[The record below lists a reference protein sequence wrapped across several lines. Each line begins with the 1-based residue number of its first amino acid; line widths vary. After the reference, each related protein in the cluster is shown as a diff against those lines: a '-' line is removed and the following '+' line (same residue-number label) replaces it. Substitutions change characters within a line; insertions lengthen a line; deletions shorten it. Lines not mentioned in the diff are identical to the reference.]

1 MISVIIPVYNV
12 ENYLRQCLDS
22 ILNQTYTDFEVIC
35 VNDGSTDNS
44 LNILNEYAK
53 KDSRIKVISQK
64 NKGLSGARNTGLKFA
79 GGGYVCFV
87 DSDDY
92 VKETYLETFMKY
104 IDQADCVQV
113 NFNTFENTNI
123 GTQRFYEQYI
133 HHSKS
138 KLFKM
143 SPKTYCRTHMGVW
156 DTIYKREIINK
167 YKIKFPEG
175 KIFEDNLFKY
185 SYICHCKDI
194 YWINK
199 KLYFYQV
206 KRNNSITQTYEN
218 NNIYKKQHKLD
229 RLRNYI
235 LIAKHLKKYGFFN
248 KYKKAL
254 YLLFLKEYKYNF
266 YEKLTKLQITF
277 INKFLKI
284 INPKIKIKT
293 PFTIQITIINKTEN
307 KNVTPTVYKKLI
319 HFENAEWMENLF
331 GNGLVIQ
338 TPLKTFETN
347 LKIPNDGIFGF
358 QFNKLNLNEKQT
370 LQLTSI
376 KINDKELLETKVF
389 APYMLRVKL
398 EKGQPVNL
406 KVSYEVKKFNLN
418 KNRPLIQIQ
427 CTQDNNIKIT
437 PTKGLEIRNFNYPDD
452 ILDQKLID
460 VIPLK
465 RKNKFTIHNPNK
477 QSLLINFASTL
488 PQNIYYKYIK
498 INGINFSQNYIQANF
513 QNPLSISTGNDENI
527 TLEFAYSRHKWF

>member
-79 GGGYVCFV
+79 NGEYICFV

-104 IDQADCVQV
+104 IGQTDCVQV
-113 NFNTFENTNI
+113 NFETSITEEWI
-123 GTQRFYEQYI
+123 KKYYKQYS
-133 HHSKS
+133 HNYKN

-143 SPKTYCRTHMGVW
+143 SPKIYCHTHMGVW
-156 DTIYKREIINK
+156 DAIYKMEIIKK
-167 YKIKFPEG
+167 YKIRFPEG
-175 KIFEDNLFKY
+175 RIFEDHPFKY
-185 SYICHCKDI
+185 KYLCHCKNI
-194 YWINK
+194 YWINS
-199 KLYFYQV
+199 KLYYYRIQ
-206 KRNNSITQTYEN
+206 RESSITQQ
-218 NNIYKKQHKLD
+218 YKKNSLYQKKHQLD
-229 RLRNYI
+229 GIKNYI
-235 LIAKHLKKYGFFN
+235 SITKHLKKY
-248 KYKKAL
+248 KILAEYKKAL
-254 YLLFLKEYKYNF
+254 QILFLKEYKDYF
-266 YEKLTKLQITF
+266 YKKLTKLQITF

-284 INPKIKIKT
+284 ITPKIKIKT

-319 HFENAEWMENLF
+319 HFENAEWIENLF
-331 GNGLVIQ
+331 GNGLNI
-338 TPLKTFETN
+338 TSPLKTFETN
-347 LKIPNDGIFGF
+347 LKIPNDGIFEF
-358 QFNKLNLNEKQT
+358 QFSKLNLNEKQT

-389 APYMLRVKL
+389 APHMLRVKL

-452 ILDQKLID
+452 ILEQKLID